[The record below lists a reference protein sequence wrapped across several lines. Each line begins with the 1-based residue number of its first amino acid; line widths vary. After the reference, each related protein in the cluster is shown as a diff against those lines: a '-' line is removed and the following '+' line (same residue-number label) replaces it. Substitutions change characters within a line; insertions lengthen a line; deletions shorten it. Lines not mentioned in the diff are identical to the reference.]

1 MTLAPAVLET
11 AMRRALELA
20 ARGTLLG
27 VNPRVGCVLLR
38 PDGTVAAEGWHRG
51 AGTAHAEVDALS
63 QLAPGEARG
72 TTAVVTLEPCD
83 HTGRTGPCSEALLA
97 AGVERVV
104 YAVGDPGRD
113 SSGGADRLRAS
124 GVDVV
129 PGVLEAEG
137 REFLHRWLTAVELR
151 RPFVTLKWASSL
163 DGRVAA
169 ADGSSRWVT
178 GDAARLDVHARR
190 AEHDAILVGTG
201 TALADDPSLTAR
213 DADGGLLP
221 EQPLPVVLG
230 RRRVPDGA
238 ALRRHPR
245 PLVETGSRDVAGV
258 LSDLFDRGVRRL
270 FVEGG
275 PTVASEFVRLGLV
288 DDYLL
293 YLAPTLIGGP
303 RAALGDLG
311 VETIGE
317 QIRLTTTRITPLGDD
332 LVIVARAQHRSTP

>member
-1 MTLAPAVLET
+1 MTPPSSAYDAP
-11 AMRRALELA
+11 MRRAFELA
-20 ARGTLLG
+20 GRGTSLG
-27 VNPRVGCVLLR
+27 RNPQVGCVLLR
-38 PDGTVAAEGWHRG
+38 SDSSVAAEGWHRG
-51 AGTAHAEVDALS
+51 SGTPHAEVDAL
-63 QLAPGEARG
+63 ARLRPDETRG
-72 TTAVVTLEPCD
+72 LTAVVSLEPCD
-83 HTGRTGPCSEALLA
+83 HTGLTGPCSEALIE
-97 AGVERVV
+97 AGVSRVV
-104 YAVGDPGRD
+104 YAVADPGEA
-113 SSGGADRLRAS
+113 SSGGAERLRRA
-124 GVDVV
+124 GVEVLG
-129 PGVLEAEG
+129 GVLAEEG
-137 REFLHRWLTAVELR
+137 EEEIRPWLVATRSR

-163 DGRVAA
+163 DGRSAA
-169 ADGSSRWVT
+169 ADGSSQWIT
-178 GDAARLDVHARR
+178 GAAARQHVHERR
-190 AEHDAILVGTG
+190 AAHDAILVGTG
-201 TALADDPSLTAR
+201 TVFADDPSLTAR
-213 DADGGLLP
+213 GDAGELLP

>member
-1 MTLAPAVLET
+1 MTPPSSAYDAP
-11 AMRRALELA
+11 MRRAFELA
-20 ARGTLLG
+20 GRGTSLG
-27 VNPRVGCVLLR
+27 RNPQVGCVLLR
-38 PDGTVAAEGWHRG
+38 SDSSVAAEGWHRG
-51 AGTAHAEVDALS
+51 SGTPHAEVDAL
-63 QLAPGEARG
+63 ARLRPDETRG
-72 TTAVVTLEPCD
+72 LTAVVSLEPCD
-83 HTGRTGPCSEALLA
+83 HTGLTGPCSEALIE
-97 AGVERVV
+97 AGVSRVV
-104 YAVGDPGRD
+104 YAVADPGEA
-113 SSGGADRLRAS
+113 SSGGAERLRRA
-124 GVDVV
+124 GVEVLG
-129 PGVLEAEG
+129 GVLAEEGEEAI
-137 REFLHRWLTAVELR
+137 RPWLVATRSR

-163 DGRVAA
+163 DGRSAA
-169 ADGSSRWVT
+169 ADGSSQWIT
-178 GDAARLDVHARR
+178 GTAARQHVHERR
-190 AEHDAILVGTG
+190 AAHDAILVGTG
-201 TALADDPSLTAR
+201 TVLADDPSLTAR
-213 DADGGLLP
+213 GDAGELLH

-230 RRRVPDGA
+230 RRRVPEGA